1 MIKKLL
7 LAILIAIPSFGFAQ
21 AKFGVIH
28 TETLMSEMP
37 EIKEVQAALEASS
50 KKYEDEFNVLREEF
64 DKLYAELQKLDETT
78 PQTIK
83 DRRIAELQDK
93 DTRIQQFRK
102 TSMEDLQRQEM
113 QLMAPIREKINQA
126 IQAVGKEGGFTFLFE
141 DTMPIY
147 VGTDVTD
154 VTSLVK
160 AKLGMK

>member
-1 MIKKLL
+1 
-7 LAILIAIPSFGFAQ
+7 
-21 AKFGVIH
+21 
-28 TETLMSEMP
+28 MSEMP